1 MFENELVT
9 ASQLA
14 KQLKT
19 TPAKIRK
26 ALEELKIKPKTVKC
40 GCSYYDPSV
49 KEKLKKALK
58 T

>member
-9 ASQLA
+9 VSQLA

-26 ALEELKIKPKTVKC
+26 ALEELKIKPKTIKR

-49 KEKLKKALK
+49 KEKLEKALK

>member
-1 MFENELVT
+1 MSENELVT
-9 ASQLA
+9 VSQLA

-26 ALEELKIKPKTVKC
+26 ALEELKIKPKTIKR

-49 KEKLKKALK
+49 KEKLEKALK